1 MPRTKRM
8 PAFSKVE
15 QWRKDA
21 ERDARALILA
31 AKLGCSFPEA
41 VAAIMDGGFHWG
53 FSWGELGI
61 DDPLPPFERAET
73 HARCCTLVHDGT

>member
-1 MPRTKRM
+1 MPLTRKM
-8 PAFSKVE
+8 PAFQVQK

-41 VAAIMDGGFHWG
+41 VAAIMD
-53 FSWGELGI
+53 E
-61 DDPLPPFERAET
+61 PPYPHLSVLKRTPDA
-73 HARCCTLVHDGT
+73 VH